1 MITDTALRD
10 GLELMQHVLA
20 SPSYNR
26 SMIQE
31 TIKQYHRL
39 AISMFPAAA
48 EAALEARAEN
58 ARLRAT
64 RTEAER
70 ERDAA
75 VANIKTMRRIWIS
88 VEDERDVHKAKLNA
102 ALAQVMVLRTAL
114 VALLDH
120 AADIGEVPADKCGIC
135 AKARALLAEPSQ
147 GSAT

>member
-20 SPSYNR
+20 SPSDNR

-31 TIKQYHRL
+31 TIKQYHRV
-39 AISMFPAAA
+39 AIHLFPAAA
-48 EAALEARAEN
+48 EALLSARAEN
-58 ARLRAT
+58 AALR
-64 RTEAER
+64 E
-70 ERDAA
+70 
-75 VANIKTMRRIWIS
+75 
-88 VEDERDVHKAKLNA
+88 
-102 ALAQVMVLRTAL
+102 AL

-135 AKARALLAEPSQ
+135 AKARALLAEPPP